1 MDICNILMKHFRY
14 EIDFSSN
21 ISLQRLDQYI
31 TSWPLKFCKAIHYLK
46 VHPDS
51 IYSIHLP
58 NNDGKLTLS
67 LSKKNKLIIQIK
79 KAKSLYLKDQF
90 KILLKKVDEEIKE
103 EEKIDYE
110 IKKTF
115 SKEFLDTI
123 SKNNIDLLIK
133 DL

>member
-1 MDICNILMKHFRY
+1 MDICNLLMKQFKY
-14 EIDFSSN
+14 EIDFSTN
-21 ISLQRLDQYI
+21 ISMQRLDQYI
-31 TSWPLKFCKAIHYLK
+31 ASWPLRFCKAIHYLK
-46 VHPDS
+46 QHPNS

-58 NNDGKLTLS
+58 NRDGKLTLS
-67 LSKKNKLIIQIK
+67 LSKKGKLIIHIK
-79 KAKSLYLKDQF
+79 KAKSLFLKDQF

-115 SKEFLDTI
+115 SREFLEII
-123 SKNNIDLLIK
+123 SKNKIDLLIK